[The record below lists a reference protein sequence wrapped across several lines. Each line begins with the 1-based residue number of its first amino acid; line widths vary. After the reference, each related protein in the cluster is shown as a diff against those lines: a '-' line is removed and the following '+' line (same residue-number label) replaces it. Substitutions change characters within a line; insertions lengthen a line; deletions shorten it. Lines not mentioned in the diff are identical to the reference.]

1 MTTFSLRRIA
11 TVGVASVAALAL
23 AACTPP
29 NENPSDIKV
38 DTATEYDG
46 PHEAETRPASGTDE
60 DTTTANGTDEDADAE
75 AEDTDVAAAELP
87 GFIDC
92 VGTPAEEPEV
102 ITLDCVTYADQITN
116 IEWEEWGEDEAV
128 GTGLRLSTLGQEDDV
143 EVVLSSLTT
152 TPQGLVFSQIAVDG
166 EIVTP

>member
-1 MTTFSLRRIA
+1 MTTFSIRRIA

-38 DTATEYDG
+38 DTATEYTG
-46 PHEAETRPASGTDE
+46 PPEAETRQASGTDE
-60 DTTTANGTDEDADAE
+60 DV
-75 AEDTDVAAAELP
+75 DVAAAELP

-92 VGTPAEEPEV
+92 VGTPSEEPEV
-102 ITLDCVTYADQITN
+102 ITLDCVTYADQLTN
-116 IEWEEWGEDEAV
+116 IEWEEWGEDEAT
-128 GTGLRLSTLGQEDDV
+128 GTGLRLSTLGQEDEV
-143 EVVLSSLTT
+143 EVVLSTVTT
-152 TPQGLVFSQIAVDG
+152 TPQGLVFSQITVDG